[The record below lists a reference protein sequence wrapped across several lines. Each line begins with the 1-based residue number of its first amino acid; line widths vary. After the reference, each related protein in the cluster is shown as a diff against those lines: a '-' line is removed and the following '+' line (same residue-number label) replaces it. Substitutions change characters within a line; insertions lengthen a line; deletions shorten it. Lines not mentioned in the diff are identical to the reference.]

1 MKPLSLILL
10 SFAALFLL
18 IIPASC
24 IYMDAKTGCTSV
36 EVNYAVNDSS
46 GVSMSPSLD
55 YHREGVGATN
65 SNAAKQDGRLSAVG
79 DAAFKA
85 IADTVSL
92 ISSGGASAAIPA
104 AKILSDKLG
113 RVATPDELAALD
125 AELAK
130 LPKPDAAPLSP

>member
-18 IIPASC
+18 LIPASC

-36 EVNYAVNDSS
+36 EVNYAVTDSQ
-46 GVSMSPSLD
+46 GVSMAPSLD

-85 IADTVSL
+85 IADTAAL

-104 AKILSDKLG
+104 AKILENQLG
-113 RVATPDELAALD
+113 RKPSPEEIAALN

-130 LPKPDAAPLSP
+130 LPKSDAAQLSH

>member
-18 IIPASC
+18 IIPSSC

-46 GVSMSPSLD
+46 GVSMAPSLD

-85 IADTVSL
+85 IADTAAL

-104 AKILSDKLG
+104 AKILENKLG
-113 RVATPDELAALD
+113 REPSSEELAL
-125 AELAK
+125 LNAK
-130 LPKPDAAPLSP
+130 LPKPDASQLSP

>member
-1 MKPLSLILL
+1 MKSLSLILL
-10 SFAALFLL
+10 AFASLFLL

-36 EVNYAVNDSS
+36 EVNYAVYDSQ
-46 GVSMSPSLD
+46 GVSMAPSLD

-79 DAAFKA
+79 DAALKA
-85 IADTVSL
+85 IGETAAL

-104 AKILSDKLG
+104 AKILENKLG
-113 RVATPDELAALD
+113 REASPDELALLN
-125 AELAK
+125 AEIAK
-130 LPKPDAAPLSP
+130 LPKPDASQLSP